1 MSAKTYADQ
10 VVEITQAIQAKAKEI
25 QSLEKSHHDWTRPGG
40 TSVHIGHH
48 TYIVRQDGTINP
60 LLAGVHREIL
70 AAIDNRL
77 HTLHGELEGL
87 RFKLVKLGREGGA
100 R

>member
-1 MSAKTYADQ
+1 MSEKTYADQ

-25 QSLEKSHHDWTRPGG
+25 QAIEKSRHDWTRPGG
-40 TSVHIGHH
+40 TYIHIGYQ

-60 LLAGVHREIL
+60 LLAGVLREIL